1 MLIFSLRSLVPR
13 ERILILFRGQ
23 KPRFFGLQIGH
34 LSKFLQGLGPPFGV
48 AWAEN
53 EARSCFGVFRSVH
66 VLAFF
71 LLFDVLMFSWNWFSL
86 LWQSTK
92 RNAVPVQT
100 GLSSFDPRRKRTK
113 SLQSTCIQD
122 DLRFDRSRLLVC
134 SSLILDRAWL
144 VWSGCE
150 MKCFCCI
157 TGTAIIYSF
166 HEYYFE
172 SP

>member
-1 MLIFSLRSLVPR
+1 MDCKLAAPLSFY
-13 ERILILFRGQ
+13 RG
-23 KPRFFGLQIGH
+23 F
-34 LSKFLQGLGPPFGV
+34 GPPFGV

-53 EARSCFGVFRSVH
+53 EARSCFDVFRSVQ

-100 GLSSFDPRRKRTK
+100 GLSSFDLRRKRTK
-113 SLQSTCIQD
+113 SSQSTCVYKAICV
-122 DLRFDRSRLLVC
+122 FDRSRLLVC
-134 SSLILDRAWL
+134 SSLILDRAWR

-157 TGTAIIYSF
+157 IGTAIIYSF
-166 HEYYFE
+166 HEYNFE